1 MLLSPTGESFLPAV
15 IFTILFRSS
24 GPSRLQPCKCNK
36 NTLIKKDHA
45 PDVPEEAII
54 WNFGIK
60 ALSLDS
66 AKDSLLGKMQNLDSI
81 DLSGTQRRAVMKLAV
96 ELVKADDRIH
106 SKEVMVLDELQSVLG
121 LDQQELDLI
130 HYLSLESAVDCLK
143 ELDKDPTDGLINLF
157 NEIMCSDNDIDF
169 EENLLL
175 SSISMSCDSGSRDWC
190 RILSANAIESEAP
203 EKQIVFLE
211 SRASEAAHL
220 VLDDKYDNLLISKAF
235 GDIGIEFFYLP
246 DILREFD
253 RHLDESD
260 RFGLLKR
267 SMEYLVPAGDKI
279 KLNHLKESLTALDTR
294 AFYHLILSRFGIDPE
309 RIPYTAF
316 LLMRIRDSHILDDS
330 DTLRRTVDFLCI
342 DISSEVKK
350 RILTFV
356 SRFDEKRDRLSYKG
370 YYKFLYDYLSAEA
383 KFTNPISIN
392 SKGDFTLESGDTI
405 RFKSAPQA
413 KTLYMLLLSRGD
425 KGISQ
430 TDFNKAVSFLK
441 ELNINEYLTSTGDL
455 DLPRFKE
462 ILAGKDDEYARVIL
476 DTIAIYRSFSTK
488 DSGKKDFLEYV
499 QSILRHRSSLKTYI
513 NTGFASARKLANPEQ
528 YLVSFN
534 PDTKTYSVSA
544 SPSLFTVSSECSSSI
559 PLTDSPLWKT
569 AFLSTHTKNQK

>member
-1 MLLSPTGESFLPAV
+1 
-15 IFTILFRSS
+15 
-24 GPSRLQPCKCNK
+24 
-36 NTLIKKDHA
+36 
-45 PDVPEEAII
+45 
-54 WNFGIK
+54 
-60 ALSLDS
+60 
-66 AKDSLLGKMQNLDSI
+66 MQNLDSI
-81 DLSGTQRRAVMKLAV
+81 DLSGTQRRAVMKIAV
-96 ELVKADDRIH
+96 ELVKADNRIH
-106 SKEVMVLDELQSVLG
+106 SKEVSVLDGLQSSLR
-121 LDQQELDLI
+121 LEQSELDLT

-143 ELDKDPTDGLINLF
+143 NLDEDSTKNIINLF
-157 NEIMCSDNDIDF
+157 NDIMCSDSDIDF

-175 SSISMSCDSGSRDWC
+175 SSISMSCDSGSRGWC
-190 RILSANAIESEAP
+190 RIISADAPESETP

-211 SRASEAAHL
+211 SRTSEAAHL
-220 VLDDKYDNLLISKAF
+220 VLNDKYDNLLISKVF
-235 GDIGIEFFYLP
+235 GDIGIELFYLP

-253 RHLDESD
+253 RHLDKSD
-260 RFGLLKR
+260 KFGLLKR

-316 LLMRIRDSHILDDS
+316 LLVKIRDSHILDDS

-350 RILTFV
+350 RILAFV
-356 SRFDEKRDRLSYKG
+356 SRFDGKRGLLSYKG

-392 SKGDFTLESGDTI
+392 SKGDFTLESGDII

-413 KTLYMLLLSRGD
+413 KTLYLLLLSRGD

-430 TDFNKAVSFLK
+430 ADFNKAVSFLK
-441 ELNINEYLTSTGDL
+441 ALDINEYLTSTGDF

-462 ILAGKDDEYARVIL
+462 ILTCKDDEYARVIL

-488 DSGKKDFLEYV
+488 DSGEKDFLEYV
-499 QSILRHRSSLKTYI
+499 QSILQHRSSLKTYI
-513 NTGFASARKLANPEQ
+513 NTGFASARKLANPDH

-534 PDTKTYSVSA
+534 PGTKTYSVSA
-544 SPSLFTVSSECSSSI
+544 SPSLFTVTSEASSST
-559 PLTDSPLWKT
+559 PLTDSPLWK
-569 AFLSTHTKNQK
+569 AALLSTHTRNQK